1 MFSVH
6 VAEQCWF
13 TMDDDHTQHQNS
25 TTADQDEKLHPEKI
39 NQNGQSV
46 PESNNLEA
54 EPVDSCDT
62 HHGSVVSVVEGK
74 KKEKTSVPVW
84 RLVSTWATE

>member
-1 MFSVH
+1 MFA
-6 VAEQCWF
+6 VAEQSQF
-13 TMDDDHTQHQNS
+13 RMDNDHTQHQNS

-54 EPVDSCDT
+54 EPVDCDT
-62 HHGSVVSVVEGK
+62 HHGSVIEGK

>member
-1 MFSVH
+1 
-6 VAEQCWF
+6 
-13 TMDDDHTQHQNS
+13 MDNAYDHTQHQNS
-25 TTADQDEKLHPEKI
+25 TTASGDQDEKLHAEKI

-54 EPVDSCDT
+54 EPVDCNT
-62 HHGSVVSVVEGK
+62 HHGSVVEGK

>member
-1 MFSVH
+1 MFSV
-6 VAEQCWF
+6 AEQSQF
-13 TMDDDHTQHQNS
+13 TMDNGHTQHQNS
-25 TTADQDEKLHPEKI
+25 TTTDQDEKLHLEKI

-46 PESNNLEA
+46 PESLEA
-54 EPVDSCDT
+54 EPVDCDT
-62 HHGSVVSVVEGK
+62 HHESVVEGK

>member
-1 MFSVH
+1 
-6 VAEQCWF
+6 
-13 TMDDDHTQHQNS
+13 MDNDHTQHQNS

-54 EPVDSCDT
+54 ESVDNCDT
-62 HHGSVVSVVEGK
+62 YHGVVDGK

-84 RLVSTWATE
+84 RLVSACHSIA